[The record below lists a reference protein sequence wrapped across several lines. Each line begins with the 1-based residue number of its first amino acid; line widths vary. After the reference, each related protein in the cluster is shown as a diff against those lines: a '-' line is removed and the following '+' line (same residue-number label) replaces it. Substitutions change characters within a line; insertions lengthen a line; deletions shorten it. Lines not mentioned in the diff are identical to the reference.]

1 MSGVD
6 FPSETPF
13 PVNIKAW
20 LLLKEQKFSVNGLRN
35 EVLRFQMSLLSHKTI
50 LLGLSVKYFW
60 KFERQGSGPYG
71 KFLFLGSKGAEAESV
86 DLHPGD
92 YCFGEVLHF

>member
-6 FPSETPF
+6 FPSEFPF

-20 LLLKEQKFSVNGLRN
+20 LLLKEWKCGVNGLRN
-35 EVLRFQMSLLSHKTI
+35 EVLRFQMNLLSKTI
-50 LLGLSVKYFW
+50 LWSLPVKYFW
-60 KFERQGSGPYG
+60 EFWCQGSGPCG
-71 KFLFLGSKGAEAESV
+71 KFLFLGSRVAEAESV

-92 YCFGEVLHF
+92 FCFGEVLHF